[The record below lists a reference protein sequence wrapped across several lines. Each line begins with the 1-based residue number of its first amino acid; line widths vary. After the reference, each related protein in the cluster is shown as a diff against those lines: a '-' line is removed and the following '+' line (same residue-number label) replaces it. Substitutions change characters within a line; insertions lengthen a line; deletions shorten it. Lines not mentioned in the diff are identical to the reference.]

1 MCPVVNWTEFKKQSQ
16 IIISSVS
23 QASSPHSQHPTVDVS
38 QLHDPHGYSQHS
50 IQVQHIQ
57 VAEPSGTGQGATQ
70 VSSHNTNSGVR
81 LMSNL

>member
-1 MCPVVNWTEFKKQSQ
+1 MKIC
-16 IIISSVS
+16 VS

-70 VSSHNTNSGVR
+70 VNPQYTHSGVR
-81 LMSNL
+81 LFSNL